1 MSHNPPVRPPARS
14 YAEELSFARQIVLDE
29 ANALRSLAEGLDDN
43 LGKALDLL
51 ERCVD
56 AHGTVLVTGLG
67 KSGLIGQKIAA
78 TLASLGVASHFV
90 HPAEA
95 AHGDLGRFRAA
106 DAVIAISN
114 SGETEEVVNLASIL
128 RQDGIPIVAITAG
141 RGGNGRVGKKGD
153 RERGDA
159 AERGG
164 SSLERLASVTLH
176 LRFEHEAG
184 APDFSAPTSS
194 TTSTLALGDALALA
208 LARRR
213 EFTDADFAKRHPGG
227 ALGGMMRSVMD
238 VLRFRVG
245 ASSDDRGDHAGSPGK
260 RESEPRGT
268 GVGGGAVELPLVP
281 ESASV
286 AQALEIAGRAGRR
299 PGAILL
305 IDAEGK
311 LSGIFTDGDLRRLI
325 LRSTGQR
332 ELQEPIA
339 RVMTRSPRT
348 LRDDAL
354 VKDAVLLFRECR
366 QDEIPIVDAGCRPV
380 GLLDVQDLMAM
391 RLVR

>member
-227 ALGGMMRSVMD
+227 ALGGMLRSVMD

-245 ASSDDRGDHAGSPGK
+245 GIAGAGGGGARISGA
-260 RESEPRGT
+260 G
-268 GVGGGAVELPLVP
+268 GVGVGNSGGGAVELPLVP

-366 QDEIPIVDAGCRPV
+366 QDEIPIVDAGGRPV